1 MAEQNTLTDIFP
13 DSQAVTQRMLEV
25 TQRLADINSGSWNR
39 EGIALVQQGLAELFE
54 PLSDSYE
61 QRQGADI
68 SRMEEDGEESLFTPN
83 PIQIFRARPEAPL
96 QLVMTGHSDTVFPK
110 DSHFRSCKVEEG
122 LLKGPGTADMKGG
135 LVVLAEA
142 LKWLDQSPFK
152 DEFGFTVIISP
163 DEETGSLSSAPVL
176 MELAKSAHYG
186 MTYEPALPDGTLAG
200 ARKGSGNFTLTA
212 RGLSTHA
219 GRNFFDGRNAVMAIA
234 RASVLLSE
242 LTSEADGITV
252 NIGRI
257 QGGGAVNVV
266 PDFCQCRF
274 NIRVDTPEQM
284 TRLEAEIADIL
295 QQLGAETGCELSLHG
310 GFNRPPKPMTPAQ
323 QSMFELLKECG
334 LALGLDI
341 QWRATGGCCEGNNL
355 AAAGL
360 VNIDTLGVRGANI
373 HTDQEYTCI
382 DSFAERAALSILL
395 IQKLIQ
401 RQKESSSC

>member
-13 DSQAVTQRMLEV
+13 DPESVTQNMLEM
-25 TQRLADINSGSWNR
+25 TQRLADMNSGSWNR
-39 EGIALVQQGLAELFE
+39 EGIAVVQEALVSLFE

-68 SRMEEDGEESLFTPN
+68 SRMGDEGEESLFTPN
-83 PIQIFRARPEAPL
+83 PIQIFRARPDAPL

-110 DSHFRSCKVEEG
+110 ESHFQRCNLEDG

-142 LKWLDQSPFK
+142 LKWLDQSAYK

-176 MELAKSAHYG
+176 MELAKGAHYG

-242 LTSEADGITV
+242 MTSEADGITV

-257 QGGGAVNVV
+257 EGGGAVNVV

-295 QQLGAETGCELSLHG
+295 QKLGADTGCELSLHG

-395 IQKLIQ
+395 IQKLIL
-401 RQKESSSC
+401 RHKESPPC

>member
-1 MAEQNTLTDIFP
+1 MDLKTRLTSIFP
-13 DSQAVTQRMLEV
+13 EPDRLAQRMLA
-25 TQRLADINSGSWNR
+25 TTCRLADINSGSWNR
-39 EGIALVQQGLAELFE
+39 DGIADVQDALAGLFE
-54 PLSDSYE
+54 PLADHYE
-61 QRQGADI
+61 LRQGADI
-68 SRMEEDGEESLFTPN
+68 SRMGDDGQETLFTPN
-83 PIQIFRARPEAPL
+83 PIQIFRARTGAPL

-110 DSHFRSCKVEEG
+110 ESHFQSCKVDG
-122 LLKGPGTADMKGG
+122 DLLKGPGTADMKGG

-142 LKWLDQSPFK
+142 LSWLDQSPYK
-152 DEFGFTVIISP
+152 DDFGFTVIISP

-176 MELAKSAHYG
+176 MELAQGAHYG

-234 RASVLLSE
+234 RAAVLLSDM
-242 LTSEADGITV
+242 TSEADGITV

-257 QGGGAVNVV
+257 EGGGAVNVV

-274 NIRVDTPEQM
+274 NIRVDTTEQM
-284 TRLEAEIADIL
+284 TRLEANMADIL
-295 QQLGAETGCELSLHG
+295 QQVGADTGCALSLHG

-323 QSMFELLKECG
+323 QSLFELLRECG
-334 LALGLDI
+334 QELGLDI

-401 RQKESSSC
+401 RHKESPPC

>member
-1 MAEQNTLTDIFP
+1 MSVSQLSRLFP
-13 DSQAVTQRMLEV
+13 DPDALTQRMLETTV
-25 TQRLADINSGSWNR
+25 RLSDINSGSWNR
-39 EGIALVQQGLAELFE
+39 DGIASVQSLLAELFE

-61 QRQGADI
+61 ARQGADI
-68 SRMEEDGEESLFTPN
+68 SRMDDSGDEVLFTPN
-83 PIQIFRARPEAPL
+83 PIQIFRARPQAPL
-96 QLVMTGHSDTVFPK
+96 QLVMTGHSDTVFPRESRFQTCHT
-110 DSHFRSCKVEEG
+110 DG
-122 LLKGPGTADMKGG
+122 DLLRGPGTADMKGG

-142 LKWLDQSPFK
+142 LRWLDQSPWR
-152 DEFGFTVIISP
+152 DQFGFTVIISP

-176 MELAKSAHYG
+176 MELARGAHYG

-234 RASVLLSE
+234 QAALRFSE
-242 LTSEADGITV
+242 LTSEEQGITV

-274 NIRVDTPEQM
+274 NIRVDTPQQM
-284 TRLEAEIADIL
+284 RVLEGSL
-295 QQLGAETGCELSLHG
+295 QQIIREVSAASGCELHLHG

-323 QSMFELLKECG
+323 QSMFELLRECG
-334 LALGLDI
+334 TELGLDI

-360 VNIDTLGVRGANI
+360 VNIDTLGVRGAKI

-401 RQKESSSC
+401 RHGES

>member
-1 MAEQNTLTDIFP
+1 MSVSQLSRLFP
-13 DSQAVTQRMLEV
+13 DPDALTQRMLETTV
-25 TQRLADINSGSWNR
+25 RLSDINSGSWNR
-39 EGIALVQQGLAELFE
+39 DGIASVQSLLAELFE

-61 QRQGADI
+61 ARQGADI
-68 SRMEEDGEESLFTPN
+68 SRMDGSGDEVLFTPN
-83 PIQIFRARPEAPL
+83 PIQIFRARPQAPL
-96 QLVMTGHSDTVFPK
+96 QLVMTGHSDTVFPRE
-110 DSHFRSCKVEEG
+110 SHFQTCHTDG
-122 LLKGPGTADMKGG
+122 DLLCGPGTADMKGG

-142 LKWLDQSPFK
+142 LRWLDQSPWR
-152 DEFGFTVIISP
+152 DQFGFTVIISP

-176 MELAKSAHYG
+176 MELARGAHYG

-234 RASVLLSE
+234 QAALRFSE
-242 LTSEADGITV
+242 LTSEEQGITV

-274 NIRVDTPEQM
+274 NIRVDTPQQM
-284 TRLEAEIADIL
+284 RVLEGSL
-295 QQLGAETGCELSLHG
+295 QQIIREVSAASGCELHLHG

-323 QSMFELLKECG
+323 QSMFELLRECG
-334 LALGLDI
+334 AELGLDI

-401 RQKESSSC
+401 RHGES

>member
-1 MAEQNTLTDIFP
+1 MSVSQLSRLFP
-13 DSQAVTQRMLEV
+13 DPDALTQRMLETTV
-25 TQRLADINSGSWNR
+25 RLSDINSGSWNR
-39 EGIALVQQGLAELFE
+39 DGIASVQSLLAELFE

-61 QRQGADI
+61 ARQGADI
-68 SRMEEDGEESLFTPN
+68 SRMDDSGDEVLFTPN
-83 PIQIFRARPEAPL
+83 PIQIFRARPQAPL
-96 QLVMTGHSDTVFPK
+96 QLVMTGHSDTVFARE
-110 DSHFRSCKVEEG
+110 SHFQTCHTDG
-122 LLKGPGTADMKGG
+122 DLLRGPGTADMKGG

-142 LKWLDQSPFK
+142 LRWLDQSPWR
-152 DEFGFTVIISP
+152 DQFGFTVIISP

-176 MELAKSAHYG
+176 MELARGAHYG

-234 RASVLLSE
+234 QAALRFSE
-242 LTSEADGITV
+242 LTSEEQGITV

-274 NIRVDTPEQM
+274 NIRVDTPQQM
-284 TRLEAEIADIL
+284 RVLEGSL
-295 QQLGAETGCELSLHG
+295 QQIIREVSVASGCELHLHG

-323 QSMFELLKECG
+323 QSMFELLRECG
-334 LALGLDI
+334 AELGLDI

-401 RQKESSSC
+401 RHGES